1 VVSLLQEIAELR
13 LSAATNLT
21 LAAAA
26 MDAARP
32 DIATELIEAQQRDV
46 AHLRDRA
53 ALLLG
58 LDGPLGEQTRR
69 AVLHDAAV
77 EEFGLLQRARV
88 PATKSLRKQ
97 PSSGVLV
104 LPPRREQSLSSSRW
118 SASGALLAIAATI
131 AVALVRPLAPPA
143 PATPDPASSVSVMAS
158 LNAKVQRSY
167 GELQETASP
176 RTPTFDVE
184 QSAQRLHA
192 NLTALLPEAAKDPDA
207 ANRLLGVLRAERA
220 LLSAQAPGALDAFQV
235 EAVRILTQLGRIAD
249 PEVLAVLPDDVVD
262 VVGPLPSQVGDAVA
276 SFSRVAPPA
285 ADKGTTTGSVA
296 RSDGTTA
303 GSGADE
309 SASSAPAP
317 GPADAPDPPVKAPTP
332 VLTDTDSGSSG
343 SSGGGT
349 TPVVPDPLPSV
360 NPVPLLPQLPQ
371 LPSTVGVELPQH

>member
-1 VVSLLQEIAELR
+1 
-13 LSAATNLT
+13 
-21 LAAAA
+21 

-46 AHLRDRA
+46 AHLRGRA
-53 ALLLG
+53 ALLLD
-58 LDGPLGEQTRR
+58 LDGPLGERTRR

-77 EEFGLLQRARV
+77 EEFGLLQRAQV

-143 PATPDPASSVSVMAS
+143 PAPPDPASVSVVAS
-158 LNAKVQRSY
+158 LDAKVQRSY

-192 NLTALLPEAAKDPDA
+192 NLTALLPDAAQDPDA

-220 LLSAQAPGALDAFQV
+220 LLSAQAPGAIDAFQV
-235 EAVRILTQLGRIAD
+235 EAVRILTQLRRTAD
-249 PEVLAVLPDDVVD
+249 PEVLAGLPDVVD

-276 SFSRVAPPA
+276 SFSRVAPPIS
-285 ADKGTTTGSVA
+285 DKGTTTGSAA

-303 GSGADE
+303 GSGADD

-317 GPADAPDPPVKAPTP
+317 GPAVAPEPPAKVPTP
-332 VLTDTDSGSSG
+332 VLTDTGSGSNG

-349 TPVVPDPLPSV
+349 TPVLPDPPPPV
-360 NPVPLLPQLPQ
+360 DPVPLLPQ